1 VSVIFLLIAVSLV
14 FASGFLIAFIWA
26 MRDRQFE
33 DDHTPAVR
41 MLFDALPSK
50 GKAEIG
56 KLKLESGNR
65 QAEKAGK
72 GTLFCEKL
80 KLTSPDPSSERIG
93 ISNLSGGELHGRVL
107 SSLVPCPS
115 SFNQQ

>member
-1 VSVIFLLIAVSLV
+1 MSVLFLLIAVSLV

-50 GKAEIG
+50 GKSET
-56 KLKLESGNR
+56 GNQKSER
-65 QAEKAGK
+65 AGEAA
-72 GTLFCEKL
+72 LP
-80 KLTSPDPSSERIG
+80 SRVPRPSS
-93 ISNLSGGELHGRVL
+93 
-107 SSLVPCPS
+107 PK
-115 SFNQQ
+115 